1 MTRIASINRE
11 LCKKDKCGYLC
22 KKVCPINRTGEDCVI
37 VDEKTGFPIIDE
49 DLCIGC
55 GLCVSKCEKAGYKAV
70 HVVNLPE
77 KLKENPIHRFG
88 KNQFAL
94 YRLPFP
100 TPGKIVGLVGS
111 NGLGKTTALEILS
124 GHLKPNLG
132 EKNESELSEIVK
144 MFRGTELQNYLEKLE
159 NKKMKVS
166 YKLQRVDKIPST
178 FKGKVSKLLEK
189 TDERGILNDL
199 IQRFDIER
207 ILDNDINKISGGE
220 LQRVAITASLSK
232 DADIYYFDEPTS
244 FLDVFQ
250 RLEVSKTIRELCK
263 DKSVIVVD
271 HDLSTLDFL
280 ADNIH
285 IFYGVPGIYGIVSV
299 PYSVRVGINAFLDGY
314 IKEDNVRIR
323 QESIQFQSTFIEQQ
337 GGIEQIVSFENIKKK
352 LGDFELNVKGG
363 KLYKQEVLG
372 MLGANALGKT
382 TLAKIL
388 AGEIKSDSGRINGKI
403 KISYKSQYP
412 KTDFDG
418 TIRELLKPITNE
430 FETSDYKSR
439 ILRPLGLDK
448 LLEKN
453 VNKLSGGELQ
463 RVAVAV
469 SLSQKSDVYLLDEP
483 SAFMDVEQRLNLAKM
498 IRNLVEKDETSAII
512 IDHDLLFLSQIS
524 DKAMVFLGKPGKQG
538 YTEEPESVENA
549 FNRFLEQV
557 QVTFRKDPQTG
568 RPRANKLNSQMDQQ
582 QKNKGKYFMG

>member
-1 MTRIASINRE
+1 MTRIAIINRE

-22 KKVCPINRTGEDCVI
+22 KKVCPINRTNEECIV

-49 DLCIGC
+49 GLCIGC
-55 GLCVSKCEKAGYKAV
+55 GLCVSKCDKAGYKAI

-77 KLKENPIHRFG
+77 QLKESPIHRFG
-88 KNQFAL
+88 KNQFIL

-100 TPGKIVGLVGS
+100 SPGKIVGLVGS

-124 GHLKPNLG
+124 GQLKPNLG
-132 EKNESELSEIVK
+132 GEKESSISEVVK
-144 MFRGTELQNYLEKLE
+144 MYRGTELQNYLERLE
-159 NKKMKVS
+159 NKQMRVS
-166 YKLQRVDKIPST
+166 YKLQRVDKIPSA

-199 IQRFDIER
+199 TKRFDIER
-207 ILDNDINKISGGE
+207 ILDNDIDKISGGE
-220 LQRVAITASLSK
+220 LQRVAITASLAK

-271 HDLSTLDFL
+271 HDLATLDFL

-314 IKEDNVRIR
+314 IKEDNVRMR
-323 QESIQFQSTFIEQQ
+323 KESIHFQSTFIEQQ
-337 GGIEQIVSFENIKKK
+337 GGIEQIISFENIKKK
-352 LGDFELNVKGG
+352 LGNFELTVKGG
-363 KLYKQEVLG
+363 ELYRQEVLG
-372 MLGANALGKT
+372 ILGANALGKT
-382 TLAKIL
+382 TLARIL
-388 AGEIKSDSGRINGKI
+388 AGEIKSDSGKINGKI

-418 TIRELLKPITNE
+418 TIRELLKSVTNE
-430 FETSDYKSR
+430 FGTSDYKSR

-469 SLSQKSDVYLLDEP
+469 SLSKKSDVYLLDEP

-498 IRNLVEKDETSAII
+498 IRNLVEKDETSALI

-557 QVTFRKDPQTG
+557 QVTFRKDSQTG
-568 RPRANKLNSQMDQQ
+568 RPRANKLESQMDQE
-582 QKNKGKYFMG
+582 QKSKGKYFMS